1 LSVRVRDLVVS
12 YKKKRVSGNTNLA
25 AARVMQIE
33 RLKLEHK
40 LSKGGWYGLLK
51 THWTREE
58 TDWSMLEM
66 KKKI

>member
-1 LSVRVRDLVVS
+1 
-12 YKKKRVSGNTNLA
+12 
-25 AARVMQIE
+25 MQIE

-66 KKKI
+66 KKKIEKAGYKSKSWLQKF